1 MRVKLKNLLFI
12 LGIFISLSGVSLA
25 SNVYTY
31 PPSYLPPYYAVALS
45 YEVIMPALNEVNYIR
60 RLMGLPDVVLSEE
73 YTRRAQHGAVLLD
86 ILNTLTHTPSK
97 PTDMNP
103 EFYALAYDATT
114 HSNLATRQQI
124 MGGQTFGAISLIQS
138 IRDYMNDSDA
148 YNISE
153 LGHRR
158 WLMNPRMKY
167 TGFGLSTRR
176 GYASMYVIEEFR
188 KGNGKSRILT
198 KKEYDQYLQWMKWPV
213 NYEFVTWPVNM
224 NLHPLM
230 YFDAETAWCVV
241 LNHDVFDKCNIN
253 SVNVS
258 LIRLRDGGTWRFSS
272 KQSDGYF
279 RISGGSIAYDECII
293 FRPMNVGG
301 YGHHETW
308 RVQINGL
315 KRKNSQGMW
324 GITYDVTFT
333 M

>member
-1 MRVKLKNLLFI
+1 MRVKLKNFLFI
-12 LGIFISLSGVSLA
+12 LGIFISSSGVSFA
-25 SNVYTY
+25 SNVYVY
-31 PPSYLPPYYAVALS
+31 PPSYMPPYYAGTLR
-45 YEVIMPALNEVNYIR
+45 YEVIMPALNELNYIR

-114 HSNLATRQQI
+114 HGNLATRQQI
-124 MGGQTFGAISLIQS
+124 MRGNAYGAISLIQS

-158 WLMNPRMKY
+158 WLMNPRMRY

-176 GYASMYVIEEFR
+176 GYASMYVIEEF
-188 KGNGKSRILT
+188 GKSGKLT
-198 KKEYDQYLQWMKWPV
+198 KSEYNQYLQWMKWPV

-224 NLHPLM
+224 NLHPLV

-241 LNHDVFDKCNIN
+241 LNKDVFDKCNIN
-253 SVNVS
+253 SVQVK

-279 RISGGSIAYDECII
+279 GISDGSIAYDECII

-301 YGHHETW
+301 YGHYERW
-308 RVQINGL
+308 RVEVSGL
-315 KRKNSQGMW
+315 KRKNKKGKW
-324 GITYDVTFT
+324 AITYDVTFT
-333 M
+333 R